1 MAGFYIKPLS
11 EVQKGFVYMVGGI
24 LILLYAFNF
33 FQQWLNIVVICGGF
47 AMIVNGFIKVGGVK
61 KVKELTERTKGSK
74 EKPQD

>member
-11 EVQKGFVYMVGGI
+11 ETQKGFVYVVGGI

-47 AMIVNGFIKVGGVK
+47 AMVIYGFMKVGGMK
-61 KVKELTERTKGSK
+61 KIKEFTEKTKESLK
-74 EKPQD
+74 KPK